1 MRIIRMLGRDIR
13 DAFHS
18 VIRNF
23 SLSLASITCIIITLF
38 IVSISIMLTA
48 VVNNFA
54 DNVKK
59 DMTILAFLDVDV
71 TEDRITEIKEE
82 IERID
87 NIETITFDSKK
98 KIAEQMMEES
108 PVFNGILS
116 GYTDE
121 DNPLQDTY
129 LIKVKNVEKIGDTA
143 KKIETILN
151 VESVQYGAGM
161 VEQLIDVFG
170 TIRTISLFI
179 VVALI
184 VVTVFLISNTIK
196 ITIFS
201 RRKEIEIM
209 RLVGASNINIKIPFL
224 FEGMFLGLFGSIVPV
239 LATVYGY
246 TYLYNHFGGYIS
258 IKTIQLIKPIPFIYY
273 VGLLLIVIAV
283 VVGALGS
290 WRAVRKHLKI

>member
-1 MRIIRMLGRDIR
+1 MRIIRMFGRDIR

-23 SLSLASITCIIITLF
+23 SLSLASITCIVITLF
-38 IVSISIMLTA
+38 IVSISIMLSA

-59 DMTILAFLDVDV
+59 DMTILVFLDVDV
-71 TEDRITEIKEE
+71 TDERITEIKTE
-82 IERID
+82 IERIK
-87 NIETITFDSKK
+87 NIDSVSFDSKQ

-108 PVFNGILS
+108 PVFDSILS
-116 GYTDE
+116 DYTDE

-129 LIKVKNVEKIGDTA
+129 LIKVKDVEKIGDTA
-143 KKIETILN
+143 KKIETITN

-161 VEQLIDVFG
+161 VEQLINVFG
-170 TIRTISLFI
+170 TIRTISLVV

-224 FEGMFLGLFGSIVPV
+224 FEGVFLGLFGAILPV
-239 LATVYGY
+239 IATIYGY
-246 TYLYNHFGGYIS
+246 TYLYDYFGGYIS
-258 IKTIQLIKPIPFIYY
+258 IKTIQLIKPTPFIYY
-273 VGLLLIVIAV
+273 VALLLVGIAV

-290 WRAVRKHLKI
+290 WKAVRKHLKI

>member
-1 MRIIRMLGRDIR
+1 MRIFRMLGRDIR

-18 VIRNF
+18 VVRNF

-38 IVSISIMLTA
+38 IVSISIMLSA

-59 DMTILAFLDVDV
+59 DMTIIAFLDVDV
-71 TEDRITEIKEE
+71 TESRITEMKTE

-87 NIETITFDSKK
+87 NIESITFDSKK
-98 KIAEQMMEES
+98 DIANQVMEDS
-108 PVFNGILS
+108 PVFEGILKD
-116 GYTDE
+116 YTNE

-129 LIKVKNVEKIGDTA
+129 LIKVKDVEKIGDTA
-143 KKIETILN
+143 KKIGDILN

-170 TIRTISLFI
+170 TIRTISLAI
-179 VVALI
+179 VVALT
-184 VVTVFLISNTIK
+184 VVTIFLSSNTIK

-209 RLVGASNINIKIPFL
+209 RLVGASNINIKVPFL
-224 FEGMFLGLFGSIVPV
+224 FEGIFLGLFGSILPV
-239 LATVYGY
+239 LATIYGY
-246 TYLYNHFGGYIS
+246 TYLYNYFGGYIQ
-258 IKTIQLIKPIPFIYY
+258 IKTIQLISPTPFIYY
-273 VGLLLIVIAV
+273 VALFLILIAV
-283 VVGALGS
+283 LVGSLGS

>member
-1 MRIIRMLGRDIR
+1 MKIIRMLGRDIR

-38 IVSISIMLTA
+38 IVSISIILSA

-71 TEDRITEIKEE
+71 TEERIEEIK
-82 IERID
+82 IELNRID
-87 NIETITFDSKK
+87 NIESTTFDSKK
-98 KIAEQMMEES
+98 KIADQMMKDS
-108 PVFNGILS
+108 PVFDGILS
-116 GYTDE
+116 EYTDE
-121 DNPLQDTY
+121 TNPLQDTY
-129 LIKVKNVEKIGDTA
+129 LIKVKDVNKIGETA
-143 KKIETILN
+143 KKVESLLN

-161 VEQLIDVFG
+161 VEQLIDVFD
-170 TIRTISLFI
+170 TIRIVSLFI
-179 VVALI
+179 VGALVI
-184 VVTVFLISNTIK
+184 VTVFLISNTIK

-224 FEGMFLGLFGSIVPV
+224 FEGIFLGVFGSIIPV

-246 TYLYNHFGGYIS
+246 VYLYNRFGGYIS
-258 IKTIQLIKPIPFIYY
+258 IKTIQLIKPTPFVYY
-273 VGLLLIVIAV
+273 VALGLILIAV
-283 VVGALGS
+283 VVGSLGS
-290 WRAVRKHLKI
+290 YKAVKKHLKI